1 MSVAGTIRTWW
12 STNSN
17 HNDDNESL
25 TTSNDNNVFCCC
37 SKVVSDSLYNA
48 MTYSFGSICLGS
60 LLVTPV
66 YILRIF
72 IDYLQ
77 EDVIFLHCTCW
88 NWLYTTLESIYS
100 KFNKW
105 GYVYVGMYGYPF
117 TTSSQMS
124 LSVLERR
131 GWNII
136 ISDDLITNIFGLIIC
151 IIGLT
156 NGAVVLFLLD
166 YHSDWF
172 TDDTGGWRYVI
183 FT

>member
-1 MSVAGTIRTWW
+1 MAVAQTIKQWW
-12 STNSN
+12 STNPN
-17 HNDDNESL
+17 NNNNESAL
-25 TTSNDNNVFCCC
+25 FCCC
-37 SKVVSDSLYNA
+37 SKEVSDSLFSS

-66 YILRIF
+66 YIIRIF

-77 EDVIFLHCTCW
+77 EDVLLYCTCC
-88 NWLYTTLESIYS
+88 NWLYSSLETIYS

-124 LSVLERR
+124 LNVLERR

-136 ISDDLITNIFGLIIC
+136 ISDDLITNIIGLIIC

-156 NGAVVLFLLD
+156 NGAVVLLLLD
-166 YHSDWF
+166 YRSEWF
-172 TDDTGGWRYVI
+172 TDDDDGDSTGGWRYVI